1 MQLLSDGDEV
11 FVEYGSGPKAFTS
24 RWEGRPP
31 TPDFVWDGDGVVL
44 PPHNI
49 WLDNMDLTHEG
60 LHELVDK
67 EIKDTDP
74 EALAKDLAAVKALL
88 KQHAGSLQACFLFF
102 EFQVC
107 KHSFK
112 LSAHKCSLSE
122 GRHCAMN
129 SSKFLLTCV
138 KLVVLTQYLWHF
150 AAQWLAGHVGTCV
163 AYSAHVLVT
172 VRPSLPIH
180 ILSSCVAALSAGTA
194 GCSCERY
201 CPTESLLFH
210 CRLLYI
216 TCLAALR

>member
-1 MQLLSDGDEV
+1 
-11 FVEYGSGPKAFTS
+11 
-24 RWEGRPP
+24 
-31 TPDFVWDGDGVVL
+31 
-44 PPHNI
+44 
-49 WLDNMDLTHEG
+49 
-60 LHELVDK
+60 
-67 EIKDTDP
+67 
-74 EALAKDLAAVKALL
+74 
-88 KQHAGSLQACFLFF
+88 
-102 EFQVC
+102 
-107 KHSFK
+107 
-112 LSAHKCSLSE
+112 
-122 GRHCAMN
+122 MN
-129 SSKFLLTCV
+129 SSKFLLKCV

-180 ILSSCVAALSAGTA
+180 ILGSCVAALSAGTA